1 MHEVSIPFLGEDFST
16 THAGKDLAVILD
28 FALPHDEHITKLASA
43 SMFKL
48 FQIYLVK
55 DCFTKVTLKLC
66 IIKLESLVLNKLF
79 YSTSVWGNT
88 CDSNIKNYN
97 WSKISLLEFLQVH
110 ESSITLRHIYRN
122 WHVYLYIDLL
132 LTFKCLNDMAPSYLS
147 SSFSVRSSV
156 HGCNTRNQND
166 LQIPFF
172 RTSATKE
179 LLNFEQQNFGTI

>member
-28 FALPHDEHITKLASA
+28 FALPYDEHITKLASA

-88 CDSNIKNYN
+88 CDSNIK
-97 WSKISLLEFLQVH
+97 KLQLVQNFFARIFTGARKLDH
-110 ESSITLRHIYRN
+110 ITPYLQELARLPIYRPI
-122 WHVYLYIDLL
+122 VDIR
-132 LTFKCLNDMAPSYLS
+132 MS
-147 SSFSVRSSV
+147 
-156 HGCNTRNQND
+156 Q
-166 LQIPFF
+166 
-172 RTSATKE
+172 
-179 LLNFEQQNFGTI
+179 